1 MNNHVFSIGFWGKL
15 NFDADGKVKEW
26 LSLTQHCL
34 DVSAVFSALA
44 ELPVIRHK
52 LDTSAGFKLDQTQRQ
67 RLAVIALLHDIGKA
81 NLGFQD
87 KPFDKTIHAG
97 HIAEMAAFFADVD
110 LRQRLVLAIEAE
122 TLCGWFDPPESVIA
136 FLVAAWSHHGKP
148 RPELIDGTPTAN
160 HKTIVRRWQADGQR
174 DPFSAIADLLQA
186 AKTAYPAA
194 FTEDAP
200 PIPATPALQ
209 HRFAGLLMLA
219 DWLGSH
225 RHFFPLQSLEEAEP
239 RRSPDDAA
247 LALCAVGLDSRR
259 WQADLADNKASFKE
273 RFGFDPRRLQTH
285 LDGLST
291 EDAQNRLLIAEAE
304 TGSGKTEAA
313 LARFFRL
320 FAAREVDALYFALPT
335 RVAARELYQRV
346 DAAIGRP
353 FPDPDNRPPTLL
365 AVPGY
370 ARVDN
375 LPVERLLPGSET
387 LYQDDEGQARR
398 ERVWAAEH
406 PKRFLAATVAV
417 GTIDQALLSALQT
430 PHAHLR
436 SVCLD
441 RSLLVVDEVH
451 ASDPYMRRLLH
462 GLLDHH
468 LGLGGHALLL
478 SATLGSRARAA
489 FTKTDELGLEAAIAA
504 PYPAVTDASGHPQ
517 AMPGDVTQGKSV
529 RVEQRPCL
537 ERPESLLPDIA
548 AALKAGARV
557 LVVLNTVGRA
567 IALHKQAEADPDIKP
582 HLFQCAGVIAPH
594 HGRFAPVDR
603 ELLDAAVTATL
614 GKHSA
619 PSPFGGERS
628 EGAVL
633 LIGTQTL
640 EQSLDIDAD
649 LLITDLCPM
658 DVLLQRIGRLQRHR
672 DRPRP
677 PGFEQARCLLL
688 APETADLSNLLDA
701 QGTANGTAKRAS
713 LGCVYADLRVLQLTR
728 DLLAEQPDIEIP
740 RDNRRLVEEA
750 THSAKLA
757 TLTGERWEK
766 HGRGVEG
773 GILAMGVLAFFAGLA
788 NIFQLPFDD
797 VECQFRDN
805 EEARTRLGLDALRVP
820 LSKTV
825 TSPFGQS
832 LTEIAIP
839 GHLADKT
846 ATALQAEV
854 ISNEGG
860 ETVLTYGNCRYCY
873 SRHGLEKLDG

>member
-1 MNNHVFSIGFWGKL
+1 MCHEVIGFWGKIQVD
-15 NFDADGKVKEW
+15 DAGAIRQW
-26 LSLTQHCL
+26 LPLVQHSL
-34 DVSAVFSALA
+34 DVAAVFSALV
-44 ELPVIRHK
+44 ELPTIHRRLEVSAGTK
-52 LDTSAGFKLDQTQRQ
+52 LDNVQKQ
-67 RLAVIALLHDIGKA
+67 RLAVLALLHDVGKA
-81 NLGFQD
+81 NLGFQ
-87 KPFDKTIHAG
+87 KKAFDKTLRAG
-97 HIAEMAAFFADVD
+97 HIRELAVFFSDENLQA
-110 LRQRLVLAIEAE
+110 RLVQALEAE
-122 TLCGWFDPPESVIA
+122 TLCGWFDPPESALA
-136 FLVAAWSHHGKP
+136 FLTAAWSHHGKP
-148 RPELIDGTPTAN
+148 QTFEHTQAAN
-160 HKTIVRRWQADGQR
+160 HKTLARYWQADGPL
-174 DPFSAIADLLQA
+174 DPFQAIADLLQA
-186 AKTAYPAA
+186 AKSQFPAA
-194 FTEDAP
+194 FGQDAP

-225 RHFFPLQSLEEAEP
+225 RHFFPLQTLEEARP
-239 RRSPDDAA
+239 RRKPDGAE
-247 LALCAVGLDSRR
+247 LALRAVGLDSRH
-259 WQADLADNKASFKE
+259 WQTQLADNKADFKQ
-273 RFGFDPRRLQTH
+273 RFGFEPRGLQTH
-285 LDGLST
+285 LDELST
-291 EDAQNRLLIAEAE
+291 EDEQSRLLIAEAE

-320 FAAREVDALYFALPT
+320 FAAGEVDALYFALPT

-346 DAAIGRP
+346 DATIARL
-353 FPDPDNRPPTLL
+353 FPNPDNRPPTLL

-370 ARVDN
+370 ARIDN
-375 LPVERLLPGSET
+375 VAVERLLPDSQET

-398 ERVWAAEH
+398 ERLWSAEH

-489 FTKTDELGLEAAIAA
+489 FTKTDEPGFAAAIAA
-504 PYPAVTDASGHPQ
+504 PYPAVTDKSGVPQ
-517 AMPGDVTQGKSV
+517 PMPGEATQGKPV
-529 RVEQRPCL
+529 RVELRPCL
-537 ERPESLLPDIA
+537 ETPESLLPDIA
-548 AALKAGARV
+548 AALKAGARI

-567 IALHKQAEADPDIKP
+567 IALHQRAEAEPDISP
-582 HLFQCAGVIAPH
+582 YLFQCAGIIAPH

-603 ELLDAAVTATL
+603 ELLDEAVTKTL
-614 GKHSA
+614 GKN
-619 PSPFGGERS
+619 SPA
-628 EGAVL
+628 GARL

-672 DRPRP
+672 ARDGTRPL
-677 PGFEQARCLLL
+677 GFKQARCLLL
-688 APETADLSNLLDA
+688 VPEAEDLASLLD
-701 QGTANGTAKRAS
+701 GRGIANGTAKRAG
-713 LGCVYADLRVLQLTR
+713 LGSVYPDMRVLQLTR

-740 RDNRRLVEEA
+740 PDNRRLVEGA

-757 TLTGERWEK
+757 TLTGERWDK
-766 HGRGVEG
+766 HGREVEG
-773 GILAMGVLAFFAGLA
+773 GDLAKGIRAHFVGLA
-788 NIFQLPFDD
+788 AIYRLPFGD
-797 VECQFRDN
+797 VECQFGKEN
-805 EEARTRLGLDALRVP
+805 EEARTRLGLDSLRVP

-825 TSPFGQS
+825 PSPFGQS
-832 LTEIAIP
+832 LTEITIP
-839 GHLADKT
+839 GHLADKN

-854 ISNEGG
+854 TASEGG
-860 ETVLTYGNCRYCY
+860 EIVLTYGTYHYRY

>member
-1 MNNHVFSIGFWGKL
+1 MCCEVMGFWGKVQVG
-15 NFDADGKVKEW
+15 DDGAIGQW
-26 LSLTQHCL
+26 LSLAQHSL
-34 DVSAVFSALA
+34 DVAAVFAALA
-44 ELPVIRHK
+44 ELPTIHRRLEASAGGK
-52 LDTSAGFKLDQTQRQ
+52 LDKVQRQ
-67 RLAVIALLHDIGKA
+67 RLAVLALLHDVGKA
-81 NLGFQD
+81 NLGFQG
-87 KPFDKTIHAG
+87 KAFDKTLRIG
-97 HIAEMAAFFADVD
+97 HIRELAVFFSDAN
-110 LRQRLVLAIEAE
+110 LQERLAQALEAE
-122 TLCGWFDPPESVIA
+122 TICGWFEPPESALA

-148 RPELIDGTPTAN
+148 RPEFAN
-160 HKTIVRRWQADGQR
+160 ESRQADHKTLARYWQADGER
-174 DPFSAIADLLQA
+174 DPFQAIADLLQA
-186 AKTAYPAA
+186 AKSRFPAA
-194 FTEDAP
+194 FGQDAP

-225 RHFFPLQSLEEAEP
+225 RQFFPLQNPEEPAP

-247 LALCAVGLDSRR
+247 LALRAVGLDPRH
-259 WQADLADNKASFKE
+259 WQADLANNKATFNE
-273 RFGFDPRRLQTH
+273 RFGLAPHLLPSALQTH
-285 LDGLST
+285 LDKLPT
-291 EDAQNRLLIAEAE
+291 DDAQSRLLIAEAE

-320 FAAREVDALYFALPT
+320 FAAGEVDALYFALPT

-346 DAAIGRP
+346 DAAIGRL

-375 LPVERLLPGSET
+375 VAVERLLPASET
-387 LYQDDEGQARR
+387 LCHDEGQARR

-489 FTKTDELGLEAAIAA
+489 FTKTGEPGLEAAAAA
-504 PYPAVTDASGHPQ
+504 PYPAVTDAKGIPQ
-517 AMPGDVTQGKSV
+517 AMPGDAKQGKSV

-537 ERPESLLPDIA
+537 EKPESLLPDIA
-548 AALKAGARV
+548 AALKAGARA

-567 IALHKQAEADPDIKP
+567 IALHKLAEADPDMNP
-582 HLFQCAGVIAPH
+582 YLFQCAGVIAPH

-603 ELLDAAVTATL
+603 ELLDEAVTKTL
-614 GKHSA
+614 GKN
-619 PSPFGGERS
+619 SPD
-628 EGAVL
+628 GARL

-672 DRPRP
+672 NRPRP
-677 PGFEQARCLLL
+677 TGFGQARCLLL
-688 APETADLSNLLDA
+688 VPETEDLASLLD
-701 QGTANGTAKRAS
+701 GRGIANGTAKRAG
-713 LGCVYADLRVLQLTR
+713 LGSVYPDMRVLQLTR
-728 DLLAEQPDIEIP
+728 DLLAQQPDIEIP
-740 RDNRRLVEEA
+740 RDNRRLVEGA
-750 THSAKLA
+750 THSTKLSM
-757 TLTGERWEK
+757 LTGERWDK
-766 HGRGVEG
+766 HGREVEG
-773 GILAMGVLAFFAGLA
+773 GDLAKGIRAHYVGLA
-788 NIFQLPFDD
+788 ALYRLPFGD
-797 VECQFRDN
+797 VECQFREN
-805 EEARTRLGLDALRVP
+805 EEARTRLGLDGLRVP
-820 LSKTV
+820 LSQTV
-825 TSPFGQS
+825 PSPFGQS
-832 LTEIAIP
+832 LTEITIP
-839 GHLADKT
+839 GHLADKN

-854 ISNEGG
+854 TGSEGG
-860 ETVLTYGNCRYCY
+860 EIVLTYGTYRYRY